1 MVESLAYPP
10 QLDQAQLNDGL
21 LNQAQS
27 NAQSNQARLTWQ
39 PSLLDGGL
47 EAGFDGACG
56 QPDAR
61 PDADFSSL
69 VRHRLDDCCW
79 VDHAP
84 GWLAGTDSLFE
95 QLLAS
100 GAFRQRERWMY
111 ERMVDEPRLVAPW
124 PLDQLPP
131 AIGAARSLLCHRYGV
146 EFDSVLVNL
155 YRDGRD
161 SVAWHGDTVRKAQ
174 SHPMVVTISL
184 GARRRFL
191 LRPRGG
197 GTSVRWLLGPGD
209 LVVMGGRSQHDWE
222 HCVPKMAL
230 AGPRASVTMR
240 HSQPPAT
247 PTDDGSR
254 R

>member
-1 MVESLAYPP
+1 M
-10 QLDQAQLNDGL
+10 
-21 LNQAQS
+21 
-27 NAQSNQARLTWQ
+27 WQ

-47 EAGFDGACG
+47 EAGCDGG
-56 QPDAR
+56 DRRPVR
-61 PDADFSSL
+61 PDAGFASL
-69 VRHRLDDCCW
+69 VRHQLDDCCW
-79 VDHAP
+79 VDHARN
-84 GWLAGTDSLFE
+84 WLTGTDSLFE
-95 QLLAS
+95 EVLTS

-124 PLDQLPP
+124 RLDALPP
-131 AIGAARSLLCHRYGV
+131 AIDTARRLLSERYRV

-161 SVAWHGDTVRKAQ
+161 SVAWHGDTVRKRQ

-184 GARRRFL
+184 GACRRFL

-222 HCVPKMAL
+222 HCVPKMAV

-240 HSQPPAT
+240 HSQPPL
-247 PTDDGSR
+247 DGWPES
-254 R
+254 

>member
-1 MVESLAYPP
+1 MVESLACP
-10 QLDQAQLNDGL
+10 QAKWQLN
-21 LNQAQS
+21 
-27 NAQSNQARLTWQ
+27 WQ
-39 PSLLDGGL
+39 PSLLDSGFEG
-47 EAGFDGACG
+47 GFDDACG
-56 QPDAR
+56 QPAER
-61 PDADFSSL
+61 PDASFASL

-95 QLLAS
+95 RLLTS

-131 AIGAARSLLCHRYGV
+131 AIGTARTLLSHRYGV

-155 YRDGRD
+155 YRDGLD
-161 SVAWHGDTVRKAQ
+161 SVAWHGDTVRKTQAN
-174 SHPMVVTISL
+174 PMVVTISL

-197 GTSVRWLLGPGD
+197 GTSLRWLLGPGD

-240 HSQPPAT
+240 HSQPPARAT
-247 PTDDGSR
+247 RSDDGSR
-254 R
+254 P

>member
-1 MVESLAYPP
+1 MVESLTCP
-10 QLDQAQLNDGL
+10 
-21 LNQAQS
+21 
-27 NAQSNQARLTWQ
+27 RLTWQ
-39 PSLLDGGL
+39 PSLLDGGP
-47 EAGFDGACG
+47 EGGCDGDG
-56 QPDAR
+56 DGGRPIAR
-61 PDADFSSL
+61 PDVDFTSL
-69 VRHRLDDCCW
+69 VRHQLDACCW

-84 GWLAGTDSLFE
+84 GWLRGTDSLFE
-95 QLLAS
+95 ELLAS

-131 AIGAARSLLCHRYGV
+131 EIDTARRLLCRRYAV

-161 SVAWHGDTVRKAQ
+161 SVAWHGDTVRKVQ

-197 GTSVRWLLGPGD
+197 GTSVRWFLGPGD

-222 HCVPKMAL
+222 HCVPKMAV

-240 HSQPPAT
+240 HGQQPAPAAAVR
-247 PTDDGSR
+247 P
-254 R
+254 

>member
-1 MVESLAYPP
+1 MVESLTCPP
-10 QLDQAQLNDGL
+10 RAGQL
-21 LNQAQS
+21 QS
-27 NAQSNQARLTWQ
+27 AVNWQ

-47 EAGFDGACG
+47 EA
-56 QPDAR
+56 R
-61 PDADFSSL
+61 PDGSGAPGTPDEGFASL
-69 VRHRLDDCCW
+69 VRHQLDECCW
-79 VDHAP
+79 VDHARS
-84 GWLAGTDSLFE
+84 WLTGTDSLFE
-95 QLLAS
+95 ELLSS

-111 ERMVDEPRLVAPW
+111 ERMVDEPRLVAPL
-124 PLDQLPP
+124 PMEGLPP
-131 AIGAARSLLCHRYGV
+131 LIDTARRLLSQRYRV

-161 SVAWHGDTVRKAQ
+161 SVAWHGDTVRKRQ

-184 GARRRFL
+184 GACRRFL

-222 HCVPKMAL
+222 HCVPKMAV

-240 HSQPPAT
+240 HSQPPA
-247 PTDDGSR
+247 DGWPEP
-254 R
+254 